1 MNIDI
6 GKKMRD
12 LRKSKDMSIAELAEK
27 AGLSSGII
35 SQIERNLVAPSI
47 VTFWK
52 ISQALEVS
60 VGHFFDEEEVELN
73 ISPIVKKSDRK
84 RITVSNSN
92 ALYELLSHDLN
103 RKIEF
108 LYITIGPGEVSS
120 EGLVSHEG
128 EECGLVLKGK
138 LLVKTADG
146 DYELNEGDSIYYE
159 STIPHRYINIGD
171 NVCESVWAMTPPSF

>member
-1 MNIDI
+1 M
-6 GKKMRD
+6 
-12 LRKSKDMSIAELAEK
+12 
-27 AGLSSGII
+27 
-35 SQIERNLVAPSI
+35 
-47 VTFWK
+47 
-52 ISQALEVS
+52 
-60 VGHFFDEEEVELN
+60 
-73 ISPIVKKSDRK
+73 
-84 RITVSNSN
+84 SNSN

-128 EECGLVLKGK
+128 EECGLVLKGE

-171 NVCESVWAMTPPSF
+171 DVCESVWAMTPPSF